1 MQTKQRGSGWSI
13 KLVFNLYKIF
23 GYNFIY
29 YLMYP
34 VTFFYFIFASN
45 VKKAL
50 KSYYSNINKPF
61 NNRVYFN
68 HLRVF
73 AICMVDRFI
82 SKVSPDSYSFSL
94 ENKEEII
101 TTLESGSILLLSHYG
116 GWATAS
122 NLSNIKNRINIVM
135 KEALLKEIKD
145 IEESI
150 TENKKHIEIIDLN
163 EGGVATS
170 IKIANA
176 LLANEVVAMMADRPN
191 DKKYIKKIEFFSKKA
206 GFNKN
211 PFQFAYKINRPIL
224 LFFVINCGKQLYQ
237 IKYLKI
243 VMDKSL
249 KEEDSIQKAKE
260 IYVKFLDICLNK
272 NPEQWF
278 NFYNFWGE

>member
-1 MQTKQRGSGWSI
+1 MKTKQRGSGWSI
-13 KLVFNLYKIF
+13 KLVFNLYKSF

-50 KSYYSNINKPF
+50 EKYYSNINKPF
-61 NNRVYFN
+61 NNKIYFN

-82 SKVSPDSYSFSL
+82 SKVAPNSYTFIY
-94 ENKEEII
+94 ENRDEFYQ
-101 TTLESGSILLLSHYG
+101 TLEEGSILLLSHYG
-116 GWATAS
+116 GWASAS
-122 NLSNIKNRINIVM
+122 NLSKVKNKINIVM
-135 KEALLKEIKD
+135 KEVLLKEIKE
-145 IEESI
+145 IEDSI

-163 EGGVATS
+163 EGGVTTS
-170 IKIANA
+170 VKIANA
-176 LLANEVVAMMADRPN
+176 LIANEVVAMMADRPN
-191 DKKYIKKIEFFSKKA
+191 DKKYIKELEFFSKNA

-211 PFQFAYKINRPIL
+211 PFQFAYKINRPVLI
-224 LFFVINCGKQLYQ
+224 FFVINCGKQIYKVKHQ
-237 IKYLKI
+237 KI
-243 VMDKSL
+243 LMDKSL
-249 KEEDSIQKAKE
+249 KEDESIQKAMEAYIRFLEDILKE
-260 IYVKFLDICLNK
+260 